1 VASLLKQLLGT
12 DIRAHRLCGSFDV
25 QLGDKATFS
34 WQWTGLDSGNTHCLI
49 QGKGTVGLA
58 GNCSSPL
65 TYTVRTNLNQ
75 TLTLDY
81 KDVCNKHHNASLTF
95 GPGFGWHLEAK
106 EAGRGDLQSMTA
118 SNAATLM
125 QSRNSVSGLRDMGAA
140 AVWLRVLSAALSSAL
155 MLSALL

>member
-1 VASLLKQLLGT
+1 
-12 DIRAHRLCGSFDV
+12 V

-49 QGKGTVGLA
+49 EGKGTVGLA
-58 GNCSSPL
+58 GMCSSPL

-95 GPGFGWHLEAK
+95 GPSFGWHLEAK

-118 SNAATLM
+118 NTPATLM
-125 QSRNSVSGLRDMGAA
+125 QSRNSASSLREVGAA
-140 AVWLRVLSAALSSAL
+140 AVWLRVLSAAL